1 MYLNILNTKK
11 RPICNRMSHIYCF
24 AHCLCLF
31 VFVLRLHCSSMVRA
45 TILKK
50 DLIRS
55 DRDAVNESRRAIL
68 VVEERDGEII
78 GDQTDC
84 AI

>member
-1 MYLNILNTKK
+1 
-11 RPICNRMSHIYCF
+11 
-24 AHCLCLF
+24 
-31 VFVLRLHCSSMVRA
+31 MVRA

-55 DRDAVNESRRAIL
+55 DKDAVNESRRAIL